1 MVPTHTNYSLFRA
14 YVLGKL
20 LVSSDPHI
28 IKRLD
33 PNSHSRYT
41 NTLLVVFN
49 NRIFLCN
56 EDLAGRGTRSEDLP
70 SYSPGDGG
78 TIPTS
83 TGRSTTNTGPSEFK
97 IQIFQET
104 TVATDGEM
112 QLKELVGIH
121 S

>member
-1 MVPTHTNYSLFRA
+1 MAPTHTHYSLFRA
-14 YVLGKL
+14 YVIGKL
-20 LVSSDPHI
+20 LVSPDPHI
-28 IKRLD
+28 VRRLD
-33 PNSHSRYT
+33 VESHSRYT

-49 NRIFLCN
+49 NRILLCS
-56 EDLAGRGTRSEDLP
+56 EDLAGPGTRSEDLP
-70 SYSPGDGG
+70 SYSRGDRG
-78 TIPTS
+78 TLLSS
-83 TGRSTTNTGPSEFK
+83 TGRSTTNTGPEEFK